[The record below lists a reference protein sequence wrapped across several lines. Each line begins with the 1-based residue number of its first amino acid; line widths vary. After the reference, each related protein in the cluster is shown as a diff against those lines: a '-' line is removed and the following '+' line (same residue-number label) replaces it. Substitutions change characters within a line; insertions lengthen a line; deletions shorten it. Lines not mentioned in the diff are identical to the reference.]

1 MNKLL
6 TIAVLVFLS
15 LGLYAQEQDTMGF
28 KGFGE
33 GRTKRTKTTQE
44 QDTAGFKGFKVTKIP
59 FQMNVIKAS
68 PISWLI
74 GPALFNGELRI
85 LYERMVAYNQS
96 LLVGLSYNYPS
107 PLILAMASASANSSG
122 GSSSNLKE
130 FSVNG
135 ARFQLAYRYY
145 FFKKL
150 KAPMGFYVGPHLS
163 YNYIDIRQK
172 NFTANQA
179 TYNNFFACAAFGF
192 QVRIKKHVYIDVT
205 NGIGYKKNWGSYF
218 NQVSQPSSNS
228 AIDITKLPVK
238 LMLQL
243 AIGYGF

>member
-1 MNKLL
+1 LK
-6 TIAVLVFLS
+6 TILA
-15 LGLYAQEQDTMGF
+15 LGIFFFITSEIFSQEQDSNGF
-28 KGFGE
+28 KGFG
-33 GRTKRTKTTQE
+33 GGKSAKTEQ
-44 QDTAGFKGFKVTKIP
+44 QDTTGFKGFKVNKIP

-68 PISWLI
+68 PVSWLV
-74 GPALFNGELRI
+74 GPAIFNGELRI

-96 LLVGLSYNYPS
+96 LLVGISYNYPS
-107 PLILAMASASANSSG
+107 PLLLAMASAANSSG
-122 GSSSNLKE
+122 GGSTSNLKE

-145 FFKKL
+145 LFKKL

-172 NFTANQA
+172 NLSSNQY

-192 QVRIKKHVYIDVT
+192 QVRIKKHVYIDIT
-205 NGIGYKKNWGSYF
+205 NGIGYKKNWGTYF
-218 NQVSQPSSNS
+218 NQVSTTSSSNS
-228 AIDITKLPVK
+228 VLDLNKLPIK
-238 LMLQL
+238 LMVQL